1 MKEKWA
7 MKRTFEMDIWLFSSL
22 FSFAKNKGCHIKKTK
37 QNKKNLTESS
47 KWSFEDFEPVFF

>member
-7 MKRTFEMDIWLFSSL
+7 MKRTSEMDIWLFSSL
-22 FSFAKNKGCHIKKTK
+22 FSFAKNKGCHFKKKK